1 MAKVKVRSFSIVRDA
16 LGSGLVEIE
25 VAKPETVQGVFDT
38 LFERY
43 DGSLKSVLCE
53 PGTGRMTPFL
63 VRLNDEVISSTLD
76 NHRPVESG
84 DELAIIFPIGG
95 GS

>member
-1 MAKVKVRSFSIVRDA
+1 MARVKVRSFSVVRDA
-16 LGSGLVEIE
+16 MGSGLVEID
-25 VAKPETVQGVFDT
+25 VVNSETVQGVLDT
-38 LFERY
+38 LLDKY
-43 DGSLKSVLCE
+43 DGPLRSTICD
-53 PGTGRMTPFL
+53 PATGKLTPFL

-76 NHRPVESG
+76 NDKPVRTG